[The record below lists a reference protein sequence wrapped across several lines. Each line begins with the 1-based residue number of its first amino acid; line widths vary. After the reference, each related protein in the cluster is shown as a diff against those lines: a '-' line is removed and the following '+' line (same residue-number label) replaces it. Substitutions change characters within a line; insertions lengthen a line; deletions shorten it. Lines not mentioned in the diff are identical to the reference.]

1 MGEPLGDRAQEE
13 PDTRP
18 DAVVRP
24 LARAGGRTCARP
36 GCPAPASATLIFDY
50 PARHASLGILDD
62 RFVPESYDLC
72 GHHADRTGA
81 PIGWLFEDLRPNG
94 MRPGPAPG
102 DATTVD
108 ILTRALSADNGDG
121 DAPLLNALESMDL
134 LLGGDDVSVDGRR
147 VVADAQDTIDELQA
161 FITAQD
167 TMEELR
173 ALLAGPQVGAPL
185 AEDVVAAAPPEP
197 TVADVV
203 STPTAQIASNAPVA
217 ATAYAPAPP
226 IAPPTMVV
234 QPLGARA
241 QAW

>member
-1 MGEPLGDRAQEE
+1 MGEPLGDRAHEE
-13 PDTRP
+13 PDPRP

-50 PARHASLGILDD
+50 PARHASLGVLDD
-62 RFVPESYDLC
+62 RFLPESYDLC

-81 PIGWLFEDLRPNG
+81 PIGWLFEDLRPDG
-94 MRPGPAPG
+94 MRPAPAPD

-108 ILTRALSADNGDG
+108 ILTRALRADSDDG

-134 LLGGDDVSVDGRR
+134 LLGGDDQPDNGRR

-161 FITAQD
+161 FISAQD

-173 ALLAGPQVGAPL
+173 ALLAAPQAGAP
-185 AEDVVAAAPPEP
+185 AAADVAAAAPPAT

-203 STPTAQIASNAPVA
+203 SSPAAAVASSAPVA
-217 ATAYAPAPP
+217 VTAYEPAAPPAPP
-226 IAPPTMVV
+226 TIVV